1 MIKVKLVTP
10 DGVYKETE
18 ATMINCCSTDGWRGI
33 LSNHMPIVLMLQ
45 ISRLELVNNNQKEQY
60 AIAGGMLYFE
70 NNEATILVD
79 SIESKEDI
87 DIERAKA
94 AKARAEEKLASKDKN
109 YDIKRA
115 EIALARAIN
124 RISVSNC

>member
-18 ATMINCCSTDGWRGI
+18 ATTINCCSTDGWRGI

-124 RISVSNC
+124 RISVSNY